1 MEFNSTNTN
10 TSKQIMT
17 AASSTIINQAN
28 ILSVSLMNY
37 IRQIIAYIRKA
48 QEIASQHGFKNLLQP
63 GLVKELVV
71 ADILGHEVHRTK
83 HEPDA
88 YDPANP
94 ARKFEYLSCFDG
106 GTFQLDRMFKWPAD
120 KRAKSLERITRNTAI
135 YCAVFDEESPL
146 DVLIIYE
153 VPVNEILREAERQ
166 LDASRNEISHVGFT
180 IKWAKERG
188 RVVYTKQA

>member
-1 MEFNSTNTN
+1 VSAMLDSFN
-10 TSKQIMT
+10 TSSVNYISQ
-17 AASSTIINQAN
+17 IINY
-28 ILSVSLMNY
+28 V
-37 IRQIIAYIRKA
+37 RKA
-48 QEIASQHGFKNLLQP
+48 QEIAAQHGFKNLLQP

-88 YDPANP
+88 FDPANP

-106 GTFQLDRMFKWPAD
+106 GTFQLDRMFKSPAD

-146 DVLIIYE
+146 DVITIYE
-153 VPVNEILREAERQ
+153 VPVDVMLREAERQ
-166 LDASRNEISHVGFT
+166 LDASRNDISHVGFT
-180 IKWAKERG
+180 IKWAQQHGK
-188 RVVYTKQA
+188 VVHTKQA